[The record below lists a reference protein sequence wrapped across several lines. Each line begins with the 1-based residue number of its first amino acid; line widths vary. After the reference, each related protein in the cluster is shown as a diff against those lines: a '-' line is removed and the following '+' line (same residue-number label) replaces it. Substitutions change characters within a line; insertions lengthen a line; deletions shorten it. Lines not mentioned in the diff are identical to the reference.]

1 LRVIAEAASGLVL
14 GLVVLIP
21 LAALV
26 ATSLIPAHG
35 VPLHAGSAT
44 LEHYRYVLGEHAA
57 TRRAFVNSAALA
69 GMAAAALVLVS
80 APLGHFLVRRP
91 GAVLRLVN
99 LAADLPYAL
108 PGVVLAIAMILL
120 CLRPLPVLGGIG
132 LYNTP
137 WIILAAYLSRFL
149 ALSLRPVLGGYLA
162 LDRSLE
168 EAARSAGA
176 SFLRCLTTVVLPLI
190 APAAA
195 AGAILVFLTAFSELT
210 VSALLWSAGAETV
223 GVVVF
228 SLEQAGESVAA
239 AAVAV
244 LIVAVTLTL
253 MLGASA
259 LTRRLPPGVLPW
271 QA

>member
-1 LRVIAEAASGLVL
+1 
-14 GLVVLIP
+14 
-21 LAALV
+21 
-26 ATSLIPAHG
+26 
-35 VPLHAGSAT
+35 
-44 LEHYRYVLGEHAA
+44 
-57 TRRAFVNSAALA
+57 
-69 GMAAAALVLVS
+69 
-80 APLGHFLVRRP
+80 
-91 GAVLRLVN
+91 
-99 LAADLPYAL
+99 
-108 PGVVLAIAMILL
+108 
-120 CLRPLPVLGGIG
+120 
-132 LYNTP
+132 
-137 WIILAAYLSRFL
+137 
-149 ALSLRPVLGGYLA
+149 
-162 LDRSLE
+162 
-168 EAARSAGA
+168 
-176 SFLRCLTTVVLPLI
+176 VVLPLI

-244 LIVAVTLTL
+244 LVVAVTLGL